1 MGGDGVRAGVGCDGD
16 ALGMGMCW
24 GWRNAVPADHPAA
37 PPDGF
42 GGGSGGWGGS
52 VRQIPPPLYSLM
64 MSGERAM
71 KGNCRAA
78 LCHPTRRADRS
89 QCERSMSPP
98 SHSPRAPRGVR
109 GGAWG
114 GGHKAESP
122 QVWGGDGEGARCAHP
137 PPSSQPRSP
146 PTPHPSACRA
156 APAAPLLPYQCFC
169 STGCGT
175 RTHTCAPECTRGE
188 AESPWVCAECN
199 ARLWVGRQ
207 HCTAV
212 RAPYPTH
219 RTAALQPRVHRR
231 ATHACVQCT
240 NRALG
245 GWGVDVCWGGG
256 GSGGDSG
263 GTGSSPGATSNL
275 VCRRRR

>member
-1 MGGDGVRAGVGCDGD
+1 MGLEERCARSSPRSPSRWF
-16 ALGMGMCW
+16 W
-24 GWRNAVPADHPAA
+24 GGW
-37 PPDGF
+37 
-42 GGGSGGWGGS
+42 GGWGGS
-52 VRQIPPPLYSLM
+52 VRQLPPPLYSLV

-114 GGHKAESP
+114 GGHKAKSP

-137 PPSSQPRSP
+137 PPSSHPRSP
-146 PTPHPSACRA
+146 PHPAPVSMQGSSRSAPPAIPMLLFYGVRHTHTHVCTRVHEGGGQRARGCAQSAMHGSGSAVSIAQPCVRRTPHTAPPLCSPACTA
-156 APAAPLLPYQCFC
+156 GPH
-169 STGCGT
+169 T
-175 RTHTCAPECTRGE
+175 R
-188 AESPWVCAECN
+188 VCN
-199 ARLWVGRQ
+199 AQTELWGG
-207 HCTAV
+207 
-212 RAPYPTH
+212 
-219 RTAALQPRVHRR
+219 
-231 ATHACVQCT
+231 
-240 NRALG
+240 G
-245 GWGVDVCWGGG
+245 GWMCVGGG

>member
-1 MGGDGVRAGVGCDGD
+1 MGLEERCARSSPHSPSRWF
-16 ALGMGMCW
+16 W
-24 GWRNAVPADHPAA
+24 GGW
-37 PPDGF
+37 
-42 GGGSGGWGGS
+42 GGWGGS
-52 VRQIPPPLYSLM
+52 VRQLPPPLYSLV

-156 APAAPLLPYQCFC
+156 APAAPRLPYQCFC

-175 RTHTCAPECTRGE
+175 RTHTCAPECTRGGGRE
-188 AESPWVCAECN
+188 P
-199 ARLWVGRQ
+199 VG
-207 HCTAV
+207 V
-212 RAPYPTH
+212 R
-219 RTAALQPRVHRR
+219 R
-231 ATHACVQCT
+231 VQCT
-240 NRALG
+240 ALG
-245 GWGVDVCWGGG
+245 RPSALHSRACAVPHTPHRRSAAPRAPQGHTRVCAMHKQSSGGVGGGCVLGGG

>member
-1 MGGDGVRAGVGCDGD
+1 
-16 ALGMGMCW
+16 
-24 GWRNAVPADHPAA
+24 
-37 PPDGF
+37 
-42 GGGSGGWGGS
+42 
-52 VRQIPPPLYSLM
+52 
-64 MSGERAM
+64 M

-109 GGAWG
+109 EGVCG
-114 GGHKAESP
+114 GGDTKPRAL
-122 QVWGGDGEGARCAHP
+122 RCGVVMGKGHGVRIP
-137 PPSSQPRSP
+137 PPAAIQGHP

-175 RTHTCAPECTRGE
+175 RTHTCAPECTRGGQR
-188 AESPWVCAECN
+188 ARGCAQSAMHGSGSAVSIAQPCVRRTPHTAPPLCSPACTAGPHTRVCN
-199 ARLWVGRQ
+199 AQTELWGG
-207 HCTAV
+207 
-212 RAPYPTH
+212 
-219 RTAALQPRVHRR
+219 
-231 ATHACVQCT
+231 
-240 NRALG
+240 G
-245 GWGVDVCWGGG
+245 GWMCVGGG